1 MDIQNVAQRQDTFG
15 AARQSKGNQVQQG
28 DTQFS
33 GTLGQVDDQAAGDG
47 SKEERAS
54 TTVEADPEVNDQQ
67 RLREERL
74 QRFGS
79 YTAYSLWR
87 KTPAMALG
95 IVQPKSE
102 EYFAEHGL
110 LEYWR
115 TEKAHWQG
123 KVAAM
128 SEDERAVTGTSLLD
142 EPVAVEQ
149 VMKSELVSDAGAS
162 EAVTVAVAGSREE
175 ADNTPAPVAQPA
187 KTPVVETV
195 TTPVAQP
202 AVTPVA
208 EPAVAPVDE
217 VAASPVVT
225 TQSAS
230 AVTESSAPAERP
242 GDSNKVPVVEAEMA
256 ASKSAPMATQAA
268 EETAQVAPTV
278 SAAQAVQEPKTQAEL
293 RAERLERF
301 GSYTAYSLW
310 RKIPAMALGIV
321 QPKSE
326 EYIAEHGL
334 LEYWYTERNHWQ
346 GKVAA
351 MTEEERAATGTSL
364 LETTV
369 ADQAESPSQSM
380 VASESGDEAVIGS
393 QAPAPVSPP
402 QPEGE
407 VTTDPTRISEP
418 ASQAQAAS
426 AIRSQSIEMAAD
438 VPPRQPE
445 AGDVPASVASTEA
458 AATNVAPSDSDSTV
472 NANPV
477 VQEIEQAKTQEEL
490 RQERLERF
498 GSYTAYSLWR
508 KIPAM
513 ALGIVQPKS
522 EEYFAEHG
530 LLEYWHT
537 EKNHWQSQVAAMSL
551 AERAATGTS
560 LLDEV

>member
-15 AARQSKGNQVQQG
+15 AARQTKGSQVQQG

-47 SKEERAS
+47 NKEEKAS
-54 TTVEADPEVNDQQ
+54 TTVEADPEVNEQQ

-128 SEDERAVTGTSLLD
+128 SEEERAVTGTSLLD
-142 EPVAVEQ
+142 EPVAAEQ
-149 VMKSELVSDAGAS
+149 VMQSEPVADDGAS
-162 EAVTVAVAGSREE
+162 EPVAEPDAESRAVEEVASASV
-175 ADNTPAPVAQPA
+175 PVAQPA
-187 KTPVVETV
+187 
-195 TTPVAQP
+195 TTNAAEPATTSVAQP
-202 AVTPVA
+202 AVALVA
-208 EPAVAPVDE
+208 EPAATPVAE

-225 TQSAS
+225 SAS
-230 AVTESSAPAERP
+230 TAVEAPAPP
-242 GDSNKVPVVEAEMA
+242 GGSNNVPVVETEMA
-256 ASKSAPMATQAA
+256 ETKSEPVAIQTA
-268 EETAQVAPTV
+268 EEVAQVAPPV
-278 SAAQAVQEPKTQAEL
+278 STAQSVQEPKTQAEL

-334 LEYWYTERNHWQ
+334 LEYWYTERDHWQ

-364 LETTV
+364 LETTL
-369 ADQAESPSQSM
+369 ADQAESASQSM
-380 VASESGDEAVIGS
+380 DASKAGDEAVNGS
-393 QAPAPVSPP
+393 PPPAPVGPS
-402 QPEGE
+402 QPGGE
-407 VTTDPTRISEP
+407 VTTGATQTSDT
-418 ASQAQAAS
+418 ASMAQELS
-426 AIRSQSIEMAAD
+426 TSQSASIETAAD
-438 VPPRQPE
+438 VSPEQPE
-445 AGDVPASVASTEA
+445 PDDELAPAAVAEA
-458 AATNVAPSDSDSTV
+458 TAVNEASSNTDPMV

-537 EKNHWQSQVAAMSL
+537 EKNHWQSQVASMSL